1 MQPTQA
7 KATTPTANTSTTM
20 SAMST
25 ATTTHM
31 ANNTCK
37 PTDPKCDGIQLNHN
51 ALFLFFVGL
60 FLLFWQN
67 AM

>member
-1 MQPTQA
+1 MSTA
-7 KATTPTANTSTTM
+7 ATTHTANTSTTM

-25 ATTTHM
+25 AATTPM
-31 ANNTCK
+31 ANSTCK
-37 PTDPKCDGIQLNHN
+37 PNDTKCDGIQLNHN

-67 AM
+67 VM